1 MPSRRAE
8 LVDDRPGGT
17 LLLYSWQPIR
27 QLAGT
32 DGSRHAGM
40 AQRLMQVVR
49 AACRVGLEVV
59 FVSGQLI
66 SRPARSTSQRG
77 QVFVG
82 GCRVGHFYGSTEQ
95 QYAGL
100 LAERISPLFAFVFY
114 TAAWFAIE

>member
-1 MPSRRAE
+1 MPRRAAQADE
-8 LVDDRPGGT
+8 RPAAT

-59 FVSGQLI
+59 FVSGQSI
-66 SRPARSTSQRG
+66 SRPARSASQRG

-82 GCRVGHFYGSTEQ
+82 GCRVAHFYGSTEQ
-95 QYAGL
+95 QYARL
-100 LAERISPLFAFVFY
+100 LGRA
-114 TAAWFAIE
+114 